1 MGMFTFCMGLLIV
14 LGTVGHIEQSVSINV
29 TVVAIQLILGFVLA
43 VLGLSLLQ
51 ESNEKNGWPKILFLL
66 Q

>member
-43 VLGLSLLQ
+43 VLGVSMLQ
-51 ESNEKNGWPKILFLL
+51 ESNEKNG
-66 Q
+66 

>member
-1 MGMFTFCMGLLIV
+1 MGMFAFFTGLLVV

-51 ESNEKNGWPKILFLL
+51 ERNK
-66 Q
+66 

>member
-1 MGMFTFCMGLLIV
+1 MELIMGMFTFCMGLLIV

-43 VLGLSLLQ
+43 VLGVSMLQ
-51 ESNEKNGWPKILFLL
+51 ESNEKNG
-66 Q
+66 